1 MDRPGERTAMIHLTL
16 LTRDGCRLCDE
27 MKEVVGQVQRSHRLT
42 LTEVDISTQPELE
55 RRWGTE
61 IPVLLDGGR
70 VIARHRISARRLVDA
85 VSRATS
91 PSR

>member
-1 MDRPGERTAMIHLTL
+1 MTSLTL
-16 LTRDGCRLCDE
+16 LTRAGGCRLCDE
-27 MKEVVGQVQRSHRLT
+27 MKAVVRQVQQSHDLT

-70 VIARHRISARRLVDA
+70 VVARHRTTARDLAAA
-85 VSRATS
+85 VSRPTS
-91 PSR
+91 PSP

>member
-1 MDRPGERTAMIHLTL
+1 MSIRLTL

-27 MKEVVGQVQRSHRLT
+27 MKEVVRHVQRSHDLV
-42 LTEVDISTQPELE
+42 LTEVDIAAQPHLE

-70 VIARHRISARRLVDA
+70 VIARHRTTVQALAAA
-85 VSRATS
+85 VAPAATS

>member
-1 MDRPGERTAMIHLTL
+1 MIRLTL

-27 MKEVVGQVQRSHRLT
+27 MKAVVRQVQRFHRLT
-42 LTEVDISTQPELE
+42 LTEVDIAAQPELE

-70 VIARHRISARRLVDA
+70 VIARHRTTAHELAAA

>member
-1 MDRPGERTAMIHLTL
+1 MIRLTL
-16 LTRDGCRLCDE
+16 LTRDGCLLCDE
-27 MKEVVGQVQRSHRLT
+27 MKEVVKQVQRAQRLA
-42 LTEVDISTQPELE
+42 LTEVDISTEPELE

-61 IPVLLDGGR
+61 IPVLFDGGR
-70 VIARHRISARRLVDA
+70 VIARHRTTVHDLARA

>member
-1 MDRPGERTAMIHLTL
+1 MIRLTL
-16 LTRDGCRLCDE
+16 LTRGGCRLCDE
-27 MKEVVGQVQRSHRLT
+27 MKEVVRQVQRSHRLS
-42 LTEVDISTQPELE
+42 LTEVDISTEPDLE

-70 VIARHRISARRLVDA
+70 VIARHRTTAHELAAA

>member
-1 MDRPGERTAMIHLTL
+1 MPRLTL

-27 MKEVVGQVQRSHRLT
+27 MKEVVRQVQRSRRLT
-42 LTEVDISTQPELE
+42 LTEVDISTDPELE

-70 VIARHRISARRLVDA
+70 VVARHRTTVHELAAA

-91 PSR
+91 PSQ

>member
-1 MDRPGERTAMIHLTL
+1 MIRLTL
-16 LTRDGCRLCDE
+16 LTRGGCRLCDE
-27 MKEVVGQVQRSHRLT
+27 MKEVVRQVQRFRRLT
-42 LTEVDISTQPELE
+42 LTEVDISTDPALE

-70 VIARHRISARRLVDA
+70 VIARHRTTVRELAAA
-85 VSRATS
+85 VSRATL

>member
-1 MDRPGERTAMIHLTL
+1 MIRLTL

-27 MKEVVGQVQRSHRLT
+27 MKAVVGQVQRFHRLT
-42 LTEVDISTQPELE
+42 LTEVDISAQPDLD

-70 VIARHRISARRLVDA
+70 VIARHRTTVRELAAA

-91 PSR
+91 PLR

>member
-1 MDRPGERTAMIHLTL
+1 MIRLTL

-27 MKEVVGQVQRSHRLT
+27 MKEVVRQLQRSHPLA
-42 LTEVDISTQPELE
+42 LVEVDISTQPELE

-61 IPVLLDGGR
+61 IPVLFDGGR
-70 VIARHRISARRLVDA
+70 VIARHRTTAQELAAA
-85 VSRATS
+85 VARATS

>member
-1 MDRPGERTAMIHLTL
+1 MTHLTL

-27 MKEVVGQVQRSHRLT
+27 MKEVVRQVQRSRRLT
-42 LTEVDISTQPELE
+42 LTEVDISTDPELE

-70 VIARHRISARRLVDA
+70 VVARHRATVHELAAA